1 MIKSVVFLWV
11 TATLL
16 GYGQHIIDIKAELD
30 DSSKSLNLR
39 QTIQYKNQSND
50 TLTQIALVDW
60 IHPYVSKKSPL
71 ARRFA
76 ESFKKNLHLATDRE
90 RGGTQ
95 INQVLNDRFNA
106 LSWHRDTLVDVVL
119 VDLDKPLYPGENTSV
134 FLNYKV
140 YLPHNKFTSMGYDPQ
155 GDYRLT
161 DWYLTP
167 AFRDKS
173 TWIAYPNLAI
183 DRPTLPFS

>member
-1 MIKSVVFLWV
+1 MHFPDSYRIIKSVVFLWII
-11 TATLL
+11 TTLL

-39 QTIQYKNQSND
+39 QTIHYKNQSHD

-90 RGGTQ
+90 RA
-95 INQVLNDRFNA
+95 V
-106 LSWHRDTLVDVVL
+106 H
-119 VDLDKPLYPGENTSV
+119 
-134 FLNYKV
+134 
-140 YLPHNKFTSMGYDPQ
+140 
-155 GDYRLT
+155 RLT
-161 DWYLTP
+161 RCLMIVLM
-167 AFRDKS
+167 R
-173 TWIAYPNLAI
+173 
-183 DRPTLPFS
+183 